1 MKTFNDIIVGIKKWA
16 KAKEIKRGVYMDLR
30 VLRYFL
36 TVAKEQSFTK
46 AAKQLHITQPTL
58 SRQLA
63 ALEAELGVFDRG
75 GHGITLT
82 NEGILLKRRAL
93 EMVDLE
99 DKIASEFKGSDG
111 IVEGTITVGCGEFMA
126 VEIFA
131 RICKIYKEKYPMVR
145 FAVHTGTADTVFE
158 MMNRGLVDIGL
169 FLEPVNTEGLDYI
182 RIQGSDHWIVGIKPD
197 DPLAEK
203 EYITKEDLI
212 DLPLILPERLTVQSE
227 LANWFGKDF
236 NRLNIA
242 FTSNLGTNAGVMAL
256 YGLGYPVSVEGA
268 GRYWRSDLLVQKKL
282 YPEIKTST
290 VIAWRRNIPYSTAV
304 SKLIEEINGFKIHM

>member
-1 MKTFNDIIVGIKKWA
+1 
-16 KAKEIKRGVYMDLR
+16 MDLR

-63 ALEAELGVFDRG
+63 ALEAELGVTLFDRG

-131 RICKIYKEKYPMVR
+131 RICKIY
-145 FAVHTGTADTVFE
+145 TGTADTVFE